1 MRIAVFQTF
10 YWTLLVTCINFL
22 AHEEAIL
29 FFSILFVAQ
38 PGDIISRKSSPEL
51 AHVWNKAVDETL
63 GRLVVYL
70 SSRGWWLKHYVEQDM
85 WRRAHG
91 RLWPFSRHCVHMP
104 GMYSTFLYTQSWTSF
119 VSKRFS
125 NNLFIVNKLISQH
138 CTCSPN
144 KGLDSISDF
153 SVKAL
158 GLWKGRKVI
167 RQPGNTRKY

>member
-1 MRIAVFQTF
+1 MGTYGAPCFELWQQMRIAVFQTF

-29 FFSILFVAQ
+29 IFSILFVAQ

-70 SSRGWWLKHYVEQDM
+70 SSRGWWFKHYVEQDM

-91 RLWPFSRHCVHMP
+91 GLWPFSRHCVHMP

-119 VSKRFS
+119 V
-125 NNLFIVNKLISQH
+125 
-138 CTCSPN
+138 
-144 KGLDSISDF
+144 
-153 SVKAL
+153 
-158 GLWKGRKVI
+158 WKGSPITYLLWTSWFR
-167 RQPGNTRKY
+167 NTAHVPQTRV